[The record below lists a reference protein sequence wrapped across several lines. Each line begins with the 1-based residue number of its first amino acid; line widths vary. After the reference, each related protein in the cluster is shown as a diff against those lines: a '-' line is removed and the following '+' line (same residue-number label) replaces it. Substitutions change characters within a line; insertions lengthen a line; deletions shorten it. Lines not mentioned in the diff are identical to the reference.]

1 MEIQEQILIES
12 YKLFHKYGIKSVT
25 MDDIAKQLSMS
36 KKTLYKHFVNKKELV
51 MNIMEVQISDTENRC
66 VNMFES
72 ADNAIHELLLVMEMI
87 KTIFHD
93 INPSL
98 LFDLQ
103 KYHPKAWLLMEA
115 HQNGFVH
122 DLIEKTLERGV
133 KEKLFRESLNIK
145 ILTKLRVEEMKASF
159 NAEIFSPQEYN
170 MEEVQIV
177 MMEHFIL
184 GITTLEGHEMA
195 LEYQKKMKNA

>member
-1 MEIQEQILIES
+1 
-12 YKLFHKYGIKSVT
+12 

-36 KKTLYKHFVNKKELV
+36 KKTLYKHYKNKKELV
-51 MNIMEVQISDTENRC
+51 MKIMEVQIADTENRC
-66 VNMFES
+66 INMFES

-103 KYHPKAWLLMEA
+103 KYHPKSWLLMEN

-122 DLIEKTLERGV
+122 DMIEKALVRGV

-145 ILTKLRVEEMKASF
+145 ILTKLRLEEMKASF
-159 NAEIFSPQEYN
+159 NSEIFSPLEYN

-184 GITTLEGHEMA
+184 GITTLKGHEMA
-195 LEYQKKMKNA
+195 LEYQKKVKNA

>member
-36 KKTLYKHFVNKKELV
+36 KKTLYKHYKNKKELV
-51 MNIMEVQISDTENRC
+51 MKIMEVQIADTENRC
-66 VNMFES
+66 INMFES

-103 KYHPKAWLLMEA
+103 KYHPKSWLLMEN

-122 DLIEKTLERGV
+122 DMIEKALVRGV

-145 ILTKLRVEEMKASF
+145 ILTKLRLEEMKASF
-159 NAEIFSPQEYN
+159 NSEIFSPLEYN

-184 GITTLEGHEMA
+184 GITTLKGHEMA
-195 LEYQKKMKNA
+195 LEYQKKVKNA